1 MNLGGLVPLPCT
13 VAEKPL
19 TPSRERAH
27 HVLEAGLPMS
37 MKHPVDALPAR
48 VFPSPPLKF
57 RTAGFPQYGFK
68 RDVES
73 DLRHRT
79 TYTRSAERRV
89 GNYCGSRRGLPT
101 FGGPI

>member
-1 MNLGGLVPLPCT
+1 
-13 VAEKPL
+13 
-19 TPSRERAH
+19 
-27 HVLEAGLPMS
+27 MS

-79 TYTRSAERRV
+79 TYTHPKPGSSALWPLARHV
-89 GNYCGSRRGLPT
+89 
-101 FGGPI
+101 

>member
-1 MNLGGLVPLPCT
+1 
-13 VAEKPL
+13 
-19 TPSRERAH
+19 
-27 HVLEAGLPMS
+27 MS
-37 MKHPVDALPAR
+37 MKHLVDALQAR

-79 TYTRSAERRV
+79 TYTNPKPESSA
-89 GNYCGSRRGLPT
+89 L
-101 FGGPI
+101 